1 MSIIIRPAPGVFR
14 RTMPLVIVFGAFR
27 RFRVDAALDTAD
39 FDTLTGAV
47 TLSRRMRVPLA
58 FSRVVQEDRSTEP
71 GVWLP
76 ECRPKVTDRVFDH
89 PQGSIF
95 ENREFAS
102 LFTKITDREIY
113 AVGPRDDSSLAASI
127 AGAAPYDRDI
137 RVIVPDGALQN
148 CSALGDFPTDIFGV
162 VPGQGEKR
170 DVAYGAWENS
180 ICAFEYQN

>member
-27 RFRVDAALDTAD
+27 RFRVDSALDSGD
-39 FDTLTGAV
+39 FETLTGAV
-47 TLSRRMRVPLA
+47 ALSRRMRVPLA

-95 ENREFAS
+95 QNREFAS
-102 LFTKITDREIY
+102 VFTKITDREIY
-113 AVGPRDDSSLAASI
+113 AVGPRNDSSLAASI
-127 AGAAPYDRDI
+127 EDAAPFERDI

-148 CSALGDFPTDIFGV
+148 CSTMEDFPSDIFDGARKDLSKLGV
-162 VPGQGEKR
+162 AFR
-170 DVAYGAWENS
+170 TWENS